1 MKYFAEKYRGDNRGV
16 ADSFPDS
23 VVRFLSD
30 YDWPDNV
37 RELENFMNKYVILSE
52 GSKDSFRLMEELV
65 DELYRFREDSKILKG
80 NEDNFLTINI
90 GTLEYMEQQIIRK
103 LSQQYDIDKK
113 DLASLLGIS
122 RTTLWK
128 KLKALHTAN

>member
-1 MKYFAEKYRGDNRGV
+1 MVEKYRGDNRGV

-113 DLASLLGIS
+113 TLLPSGNQQDYTMEEIKS
-122 RTTLWK
+122 ITHC
-128 KLKALHTAN
+128 KLI